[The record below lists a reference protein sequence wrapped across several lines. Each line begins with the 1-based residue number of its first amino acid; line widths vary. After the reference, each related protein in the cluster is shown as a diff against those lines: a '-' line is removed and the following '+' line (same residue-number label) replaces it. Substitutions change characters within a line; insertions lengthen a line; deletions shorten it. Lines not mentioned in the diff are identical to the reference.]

1 MIEYVEGLLFSECR
15 GIVVLVR
22 KAYDCKIPRLRGK
35 LCGLGGKI
43 EPGESAGRAM
53 AREFFE
59 ESGVLVPISDWE
71 KYAVLEGPDFRVHFF
86 VAFNDSAWPKVKTVE
101 SKGEEVDFYPVK
113 SLDRPKLAPN
123 LPVFLNLAI
132 DDSGLMKP
140 VELRDV
146 CSQSAV

>member
-1 MIEYVEGLLFSECR
+1 VIEYVEGLLFSECR
-15 GIVVLVR
+15 GVVVLVR
-22 KAYDCKIPRLRGK
+22 KSKDCKIPRLRGK

-43 EPGESAGRAM
+43 EPGEHPARAM

-71 KYAVLEGPDFRVHFF
+71 NYAVLEGPDFRVHFF
-86 VAFNDSAWPKVKTVE
+86 VAFNDSAWPKVKTIE
-101 SKGEEVDFYPVK
+101 NKGEEVGFYPVK
-113 SLDRPKLAPN
+113 SLDRSKLTPN

-140 VELRDV
+140 IELRDMM
-146 CSQSAV
+146 SQDAA